1 MEGLGLAGVR
11 EGVLH
16 EAFPWLVSLL
26 DWVAAGIDL
35 CAILLLLLGAFRFI
49 GGVAAS
55 ELRREGSARVRGTN
69 RQRVALGRYIL
80 AGLELLIVSDIIHTS
95 ISLALADLVF
105 LGLLVV
111 IRSLISFFLDRELG
125 ELRRELGEGHDAG
138 GGRDTGAPPGSVDP
152 PGGRG

>member
-1 MEGLGLAGVR
+1 MEGLGLAGGR

-35 CAILLLLLGAFRFI
+35 CAILLLLLGALRFI

-55 ELRREGSARVRGTN
+55 ELSREGSARVRGTN
-69 RQRVALGRYIL
+69 RQRVELGRYIL

-105 LGLLVV
+105 LGLLVI

-125 ELRRELGEGHDAG
+125 ELRRELGEG
-138 GGRDTGAPPGSVDP
+138 RDTEAPPGSVDP
-152 PGGRG
+152 PRGRG